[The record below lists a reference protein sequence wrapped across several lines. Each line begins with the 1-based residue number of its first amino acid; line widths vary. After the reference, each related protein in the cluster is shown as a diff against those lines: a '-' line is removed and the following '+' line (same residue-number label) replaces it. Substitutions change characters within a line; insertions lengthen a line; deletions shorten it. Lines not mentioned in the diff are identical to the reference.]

1 MKKQRTTIPPDVTA
15 QLLFQN
21 RHRCCICHKP
31 RKAVQIHHIDG
42 NPSNNAPENLAV
54 LCVDHHSQVSS
65 RQGFGKDYSQREVTL
80 FKESW
85 ERQCMAWHAN
95 SDDAE
100 GSNEEEDE
108 QPIHEEYS
116 DSILP
121 IDVHDEYSFE
131 LDEGDEIV
139 IGVTSDEPLDMMI
152 MKTREYKRSA
162 LEGRVLREW
171 ESQYEIKTS
180 YPVPSDGWYSVVIC
194 NFSDE
199 DARVRVDITTWPNS
213 DE

>member
-1 MKKQRTTIPPDVTA
+1 
-15 QLLFQN
+15 
-21 RHRCCICHKP
+21 
-31 RKAVQIHHIDG
+31 
-42 NPSNNAPENLAV
+42 
-54 LCVDHHSQVSS
+54 
-65 RQGFGKDYSQREVTL
+65 
-80 FKESW
+80 
-85 ERQCMAWHAN
+85 MAWHAN